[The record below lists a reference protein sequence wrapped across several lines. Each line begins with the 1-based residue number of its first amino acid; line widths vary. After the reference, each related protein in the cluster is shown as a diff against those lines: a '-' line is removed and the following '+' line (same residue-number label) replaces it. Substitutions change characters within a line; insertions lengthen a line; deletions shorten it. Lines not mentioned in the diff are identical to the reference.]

1 MNSSLDFNLKIIS
14 MIYNMYTVMSKTTTP
29 SDLVIIC
36 SMLIVVELAIHI
48 FPRILSDQKTKI
60 RVLTRDQEPDE
71 CQVL

>member
-1 MNSSLDFNLKIIS
+1 
-14 MIYNMYTVMSKTTTP
+14 MSKTTTP